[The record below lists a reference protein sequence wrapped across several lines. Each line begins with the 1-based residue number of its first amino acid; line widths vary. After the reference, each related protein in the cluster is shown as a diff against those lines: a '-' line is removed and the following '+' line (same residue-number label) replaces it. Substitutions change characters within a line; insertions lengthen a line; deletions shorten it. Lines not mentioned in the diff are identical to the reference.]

1 MVTLEMVPLRSTLPT
16 GRVTLR
22 HAVPAF
28 NPVLPVDLMTRI
40 EDVLAAQETTAQET
54 TAHEAAAQGA
64 AEPETT
70 TTPQVGRGE
79 APQTETTAGKG
90 GGAR

>member
-28 NPVLPVDLMTRI
+28 NPVLPDDLMTRI
-40 EDVLAAQETTAQET
+40 EDVLAA
-54 TAHEAAAQGA
+54 H
-64 AEPETT
+64 ETT
-70 TTPQVGRGE
+70 TTPQVGVGE
-79 APQTETTAGKG
+79 SPEAETTAGKG

>member
-28 NPVLPVDLMTRI
+28 NPVLPDDLMTRI
-40 EDVLAAQETTAQET
+40 EDVLAA
-54 TAHEAAAQGA
+54 H
-64 AEPETT
+64 ETT
-70 TTPQVGRGE
+70 TTPQVGPTD
-79 APQTETTAGKG
+79 AQASDAETAAGKG

>member
-22 HAVPAF
+22 HAVPPF
-28 NPVLPVDLMTRI
+28 NPVLPDDLMTGDLMTRI
-40 EDVLAAQETTAQET
+40 EDVLAAY
-54 TAHEAAAQGA
+54 
-64 AEPETT
+64 ETT
-70 TTPQVGRGE
+70 TTPQVAPAGE
-79 APQTETTAGKG
+79 SPDAETAAGKG

>member
-22 HAVPAF
+22 HAMPAF
-28 NPVLPVDLMTRI
+28 NPVLPDDLMTRI
-40 EDVLAAQETTAQET
+40 EDVL
-54 TAHEAAAQGA
+54 TAHDTAAHDTAADDAGA
-64 AEPETT
+64 HETS
-70 TTPQVGRGE
+70 TTPQVGPEGASPE
-79 APQTETTAGKG
+79 VETTAGKG

>member
-22 HAVPAF
+22 HAMPAF
-28 NPVLPVDLMTRI
+28 NPVIPDDLMTRI
-40 EDVLAAQETTAQET
+40 EDVLAAHETS
-54 TAHEAAAQGA
+54 
-64 AEPETT
+64 
-70 TTPQVGRGE
+70 TTPQVGPSGE
-79 APQTETTAGKG
+79 SPAEPETTAGKG

>member
-28 NPVLPVDLMTRI
+28 NPVLPDDLMTRI
-40 EDVLAAQETTAQET
+40 EDVLAAHET
-54 TAHEAAAQGA
+54 
-64 AEPETT
+64 TT
-70 TTPQVGRGE
+70 TTPQVGGDESPE
-79 APQTETTAGKG
+79 AETTAGKG

>member
-22 HAVPAF
+22 HQVPAF
-28 NPVLPVDLMTRI
+28 NPVLPDDLMTRI
-40 EDVLAAQETTAQET
+40 EDVLAA
-54 TAHEAAAQGA
+54 H
-64 AEPETT
+64 ETT
-70 TTPQVGRGE
+70 TTPQVGPEGDSPE
-79 APQTETTAGKG
+79 AETTAGKG

>member
-22 HAVPAF
+22 HVVPAF
-28 NPVLPVDLMTRI
+28 NPVLPDDLMIWI
-40 EDVLAAQETTAQET
+40 EDVLAAHETST
-54 TAHEAAAQGA
+54 TPQVGPSDKSP

-70 TTPQVGRGE
+70 T
-79 APQTETTAGKG
+79 GKG

>member
-22 HAVPAF
+22 HAVPTF
-28 NPVLPVDLMTRI
+28 NPVLPDDLMTRI
-40 EDVLAAQETTAQET
+40 ENVLAA
-54 TAHEAAAQGA
+54 H
-64 AEPETT
+64 ETT
-70 TTPQVGRGE
+70 TTPQVGPEGE
-79 APQTETTAGKG
+79 RPEAETTVGKG

>member
-22 HAVPAF
+22 HTVPAF
-28 NPVLPVDLMTRI
+28 NPVLPDDLMTRI
-40 EDVLAAQETTAQET
+40 ENVLAAHDTA
-54 TAHEAAAQGA
+54 AH
-64 AEPETT
+64 ETT
-70 TTPQVGRGE
+70 TTPQVGPEGE
-79 APQTETTAGKG
+79 RPEAETTVGKG

>member
-22 HAVPAF
+22 HTVPAF
-28 NPVLPVDLMTRI
+28 NPVLPDDLMTRI
-40 EDVLAAQETTAQET
+40 EAVLAAHDAA
-54 TAHEAAAQGA
+54 AHE
-64 AEPETT
+64 TI
-70 TTPQVGRGE
+70 TTPQVGPEGE
-79 APQTETTAGKG
+79 RPEAETTVGKG

>member
-28 NPVLPVDLMTRI
+28 NPAFPDELMPRDLMTRI
-40 EDVLAAQETTAQET
+40 ENVLAAHETA
-54 TAHEAAAQGA
+54 AHE
-64 AEPETT
+64 TS
-70 TTPQVGRGE
+70 TTPQVGQAGE
-79 APQTETTAGKG
+79 DPQAETTAGKG

>member
-28 NPVLPVDLMTRI
+28 NPVHPVDLMTRI
-40 EDVLAAQETTAQET
+40 EDVLAAQET

-70 TTPQVGRGE
+70 TTPQVGTGE
-79 APQTETTAGKG
+79 APQTETAAGKG

>member
-22 HAVPAF
+22 HAMPAF
-28 NPVLPVDLMTRI
+28 NPVLPDDLMTRI
-40 EDVLAAQETTAQET
+40 EDVLAAHDTA
-54 TAHEAAAQGA
+54 AH
-64 AEPETT
+64 ETT
-70 TTPQVGRGE
+70 TTPQVGPDGE
-79 APQTETTAGKG
+79 EPDAETTAGKG

>member
-28 NPVLPVDLMTRI
+28 NPVLPDDLMTRI
-40 EDVLAAQETTAQET
+40 EDVLAAHDTA
-54 TAHEAAAQGA
+54 AH
-64 AEPETT
+64 ETT
-70 TTPQVGRGE
+70 TTPQVGAGDSPE
-79 APQTETTAGKG
+79 AETTAGKG

>member
-28 NPVLPVDLMTRI
+28 NPVLPGDLMTRI
-40 EDVLAAQETTAQET
+40 EDVLAA
-54 TAHEAAAQGA
+54 HDAAAH
-64 AEPETT
+64 ETT
-70 TTPQVGRGE
+70 TTPQVGAGDSPD
-79 APQTETTAGKG
+79 AETAAGKG

>member
-28 NPVLPVDLMTRI
+28 NPVLPDDLMTRI
-40 EDVLAAQETTAQET
+40 EDVLAA
-54 TAHEAAAQGA
+54 H
-64 AEPETT
+64 ETT
-70 TTPQVGRGE
+70 TTPQVGPTD
-79 APQTETTAGKG
+79 AKASDAETAAGKG

>member
-22 HAVPAF
+22 HTVPAF
-28 NPVLPVDLMTRI
+28 NPVLPDDLMTRI
-40 EDVLAAQETTAQET
+40 EDVLAA
-54 TAHEAAAQGA
+54 H
-64 AEPETT
+64 ETT
-70 TTPQVGRGE
+70 TTPQVGPEGDSPE
-79 APQTETTAGKG
+79 AETTVGKG

>member
-28 NPVLPVDLMTRI
+28 NPVLPDDLMTRI
-40 EDVLAAQETTAQET
+40 EDVLAA
-54 TAHEAAAQGA
+54 H
-64 AEPETT
+64 ETT
-70 TTPQVGRGE
+70 TTPQV
-79 APQTETTAGKG
+79 APAGDSPDAETAAGKG

>member
-28 NPVLPVDLMTRI
+28 NPVVPDDLSTHDLMTRI
-40 EDVLAAQETTAQET
+40 EDVLAAHETI
-54 TAHEAAAQGA
+54 
-64 AEPETT
+64 
-70 TTPQVGRGE
+70 TTPQVGPDGE
-79 APQTETTAGKG
+79 EPAAETTVGKG